1 MNLDKIDPA
10 LKLMKDFAKVSGN
23 TVSSL
28 QKLREEQIFKDGLIP
43 AKIKALMA
51 TLLALNERCEPCLK
65 FYTLK
70 AKELGITKE
79 ELGEA
84 LSIASTMG
92 GCVGEMWALKAF
104 KAYSDSVGADT
115 EEECCH

>member
-10 LKLMKDFAKVSGN
+10 LKLMKEFSKLSGN

-28 QKLREEQIFKDGLIP
+28 QKLREEQIFKDGIIP
-43 AKIKALMA
+43 AKTKALMA

-70 AKELGITKE
+70 AKELGVTKE

-84 LSIASTMG
+84 LSIASVMG
-92 GCVGEMWALKAF
+92 GCVGEMWALKSF
-104 KAYSDSVGADT
+104 KAYFDADDIDG
-115 EEECCH
+115 ECCH